1 MNSPRDAE
9 LLRELHALVDRLLDE
24 ELSSAECQRLEEL
37 VCTNQA
43 CSDHYVRVM
52 QMNAG
57 LTRGAIPE
65 LRLGELP
72 LESSSAQENSG
83 AAFPVLLMD
92 PLPSQPT
99 SPTSFTAANL
109 AEHESGSLLSGFR
122 QVRDWTVGHWQLSA
136 GTLIAS
142 CILALLV
149 WNRSR
154 EARVLEGDRRPPVV
168 NSLQSDNGTVT
179 IALDQ
184 IGTVTIEG
192 PTDFRMVGPLRARL
206 NYGNITVHVTEP
218 TGHGFVVETPDGDVT
233 DFGTKFT
240 LNVAKGSDTKLIV
253 REGSVDLRPG
263 TWKQPGETDRTQRL
277 IGGQAV
283 SFNAAGN
290 VQRIMS
296 IVAMQRDDKESPDG
310 PPTKGKQPLITG
322 VSDNLRDPDT
332 RNFYEIVP
340 QGLREDAVAY
350 VDRAGHQWNGI
361 DKRGMPAYLLGA
373 DYVKPFNDDKL
384 STDVEISV
392 TLSRPA
398 KMYVFFD
405 ERLAEPEWL
414 LKHFRKTG
422 DRIGLDM
429 RLTQE
434 ESPSPYAH
442 ANKSSGRRSGVGPG
456 KSVDH
461 HFAIWERTIDQPGSV
476 TLGPKEI
483 GSNTSGMYGIAAV
496 EIEDASAKSEAHDAA
511 PSQSANTSE

>member
-1 MNSPRDAE
+1 MNIHRDTE
-9 LLRELHALVDRLLDE
+9 MLRELHGLVDQLLDG
-24 ELSSAECQRLEEL
+24 ELSAAECQRLEEL
-37 VCTNQA
+37 VCSNAA
-43 CSDHYVRVM
+43 CSDHYVRMM

-57 LTRGAIPE
+57 LTRGAIPA

-72 LESSSAQENSG
+72 AESSSEQENSA
-83 AAFPVLLMD
+83 AAFPALLMD
-92 PLPSQPT
+92 SLPVQPT
-99 SPTSFTAANL
+99 SPTSFTAADNG
-109 AEHESGSLLSGFR
+109 EPKNGGLLSGLGQF
-122 QVRDWTVGHWQLSA
+122 RDWTLGHWQVSA
-136 GTLIAS
+136 VALITS
-142 CILALLV
+142 CFLALFI
-149 WNRSR
+149 WNHDGEGPVR
-154 EARVLEGDRRPPVV
+154 EDDQRPPVV
-168 NSLQSDNGTVT
+168 NSLQYDAGTVT
-179 IALDQ
+179 IALDK

-192 PTDFRMVGPLRARL
+192 PTDFRMVGPQRARL

-263 TWKQPGETDRTQRL
+263 TWKQPGESDRIQRL
-277 IGGQAV
+277 VGGQAV

-296 IVAMQRDDKESPDG
+296 IVASQPDDPESPDSAAN
-310 PPTKGKQPLITG
+310 KRKQPLITG
-322 VSDNLRDPDT
+322 VADNLRDPKT
-332 RNFYEIVP
+332 RNYYEIVP

-350 VDRAGHQWNGI
+350 VDRVGHQWNGI

-398 KMYVFFD
+398 KLYVFFD
-405 ERLAEPEWL
+405 ERLLEPEWL
-414 LKHFRKTG
+414 LKGFRKTG
-422 DRIGLDM
+422 DFMGLDM

-442 ANKSSGRRSGVGPG
+442 ANKASGRRSGVGPG

-461 HFAIWERTIDQPGSV
+461 RFTIWERMVEQPGPV

-483 GSNTSGMYGIAAV
+483 SSKTSGMYGIAAV
-496 EIEDASAKSEAHDAA
+496 ELESKGASETIDAVPSSASE
-511 PSQSANTSE
+511 NK